1 MGFVP
6 LCPVCNISRL
16 SQSGLVP
23 SWRKP
28 PSDYAST
35 LKTINCRSDSLAQSS
50 GLWHPIKQRKRCII
64 PAEGFY
70 EWLHKPTGGKQPYYV
85 KRVDGELMFLAG
97 LWDYCEEAGGYSYT
111 IITTA
116 SNPQLSFLHDR
127 MPVILDADA
136 VKTWL
141 DPARTSWSPELQN
154 LLVPF
159 EGELQVYPVSSEVGK
174 VGNDSPSFVE
184 PVSERKD
191 GIKTFF
197 ERQKEVAIT
206 PTVENTDHPKENVVD
221 EKSTGTTAPRPE
233 KRKAEE
239 SPVEDTPTSPA
250 KVLKTTRSAVSN
262 AANRERRNTKK
273 SAPKTKPVTGGNQKI
288 TSFFGNKDS

>member
-1 MGFVP
+1 MGCVLP
-6 LCPVCNISRL
+6 LLPPVSQL
-16 SQSGLVP
+16 SGHPGLTP
-23 SWRKP
+23 SWRKT
-28 PSDYAST
+28 PSDHAST
-35 LKTINCRSDSLAQSS
+35 LKTINCRSESLQQSS
-50 GLWHPIKQRKRCII
+50 GLWHPIKQRQRCII

-70 EWLHKPTGGKQPYYV
+70 EWLHKPSGGKQPYYV
-85 KRVDGELMFLAG
+85 KRAGGELMFLAG

-127 MPVILDADA
+127 MPVILDPGAARIWVDA
-136 VKTWL
+136 G
-141 DPARTSWSPELQN
+141 RTSWGPELQK

-159 EGELQVYPVSSEVGK
+159 EGELMVYPVSSEVGR

-184 PVSERKD
+184 PLNERKD

-206 PTVENTDHPKENVVD
+206 PKVEDTDVVD
-221 EKSTGTTAPRPE
+221 EKSTGTTTVHAV

-250 KVLKTTRSAVSN
+250 KVPKTTRSAVSN
-262 AANRERRNTKK
+262 AANRERRTPKK
-273 SAPKTKPVTGGNQKI
+273 PAPKTKPVTGGNRKI
-288 TSFFGNKDS
+288 TSFFGNKGS